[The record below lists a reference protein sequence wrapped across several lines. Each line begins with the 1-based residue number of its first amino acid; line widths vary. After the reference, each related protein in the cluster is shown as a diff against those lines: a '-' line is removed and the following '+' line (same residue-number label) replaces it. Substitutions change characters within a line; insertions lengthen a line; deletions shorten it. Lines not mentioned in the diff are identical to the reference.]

1 MVLNICSDIALLCLL
16 RRIGMFK
23 SFKRNIMKIFREL
36 LVYHHSSLEY
46 RAKILT
52 LMISANGE
60 ICECEK
66 QKLKEIA
73 YSIYGDDQDRAELLI
88 DAVNEYHTKII
99 TNNGLDFEHLV
110 QQVQKETKEVKRF
123 CEKIDMELLMQLH
136 TCMDNEEDIL
146 FQKRILEFLENL
158 RNECGV
164 V

>member
-1 MVLNICSDIALLCLL
+1 M
-16 RRIGMFK
+16 
-23 SFKRNIMKIFREL
+23 FREL

-73 YSIYGDDQDRAELLI
+73 HSIYGENQERAELLI
-88 DAVNEYHTKII
+88 DTVKEYHTKIM
-99 TNNGLDFEHLV
+99 TNNGLDFEHLIQLV
-110 QQVQKETKEVKRF
+110 ERETKEVPRF
-123 CEKIDMELLMQLH
+123 TQKIDMELLMQLH
-136 TCMDNEEDIL
+136 ECMDSEEEIL
-146 FQKRILEFLENL
+146 FQQRILEFLQGLKDEY
-158 RNECGV
+158 GV

>member
-1 MVLNICSDIALLCLL
+1 
-16 RRIGMFK
+16 MFK
-23 SFKRNIMKIFREL
+23 SLKRNVMKMFREL

-52 LMISANGE
+52 LMVSANGD

-73 YSIYGDDQDRAELLI
+73 HTIYSEDQERAELLL

-99 TNNGLDFEHLV
+99 TNNGLDFEHLI
-110 QQVQKETKEVKRF
+110 QQVEKETKEVKRF
-123 CEKIDMELLMQLH
+123 AQKIDINLLMQLH
-136 TCMDNEEDIL
+136 ECMDSEDDIL
-146 FQKRILEFLENL
+146 FQQRILEFLQGLKDEY
-158 RNECGV
+158 GV

>member
-1 MVLNICSDIALLCLL
+1 
-16 RRIGMFK
+16 MFK
-23 SFKRNIMKIFREL
+23 SLKRNIMKMFREL

-73 YSIYGDDQDRAELLI
+73 HSIYGDDQDRAELLI
-88 DAVNEYHTKII
+88 DTVNEYHEKIV
-99 TNNGLDFEHLV
+99 TNNGLDFEHLIQLV
-110 QQVQKETKEVKRF
+110 ERETREVPRF
-123 CEKIDMELLMQLH
+123 TEKIDMGLLIHLH
-136 TCMDNEEDIL
+136 ECMDSDEDIL
-146 FQKRILEFLENL
+146 FQQRIIEYLQGLKDEY
-158 RNECGV
+158 GV